1 MNPSNWLQ
9 ANLTQ
14 VVIALAQSGAILQA
28 QTATQPEIASNEQV
42 AQ

>member
-1 MNPSNWLQ
+1 MNPSNWLT

-14 VVIALAQSGAILQA
+14 VVIALAQAGAALESVQP
-28 QTATQPEIASNEQV
+28 QTATNEQV